1 MPSKSKSQ
9 QRFFGMV
16 DAYKKGELKNP
27 SKKIKDTA
35 KSMSMSDVKDFAET
49 KHNKLPEKVE
59 ESMKKVIR
67 LTEGDL
73 HRIIKE
79 SVKRILRENTDESF
93 MWYLHPDAVNPDD
106 ARDEKDFDERTR
118 YRRNWQHDAAEREQ
132 ERRSANL
139 KGDSPFARLWAHD
152 HPEAPDETRERMM
165 DLHTRYRV
173 PR

>member
-67 LTEGDL
+67 LTESDL
-73 HRIIKE
+73 HRIVKE
-79 SVKRILRENTDESF
+79 AVNRILEDTKAQRKKDPMNQWFNDMENTQKF
-93 MWYLHPDAVNPDD
+93 
-106 ARDEKDFDERTR
+106 RDNMEYIT
-118 YRRNWQHDAAEREQ
+118 
-132 ERRSANL
+132 
-139 KGDSPFARLWAHD
+139 KGGKK
-152 HPEAPDETRERMM
+152 PE
-165 DLHTRYRV
+165 HWKKK
-173 PR
+173 